1 MMVLLPLPVAP
12 SRATVWPGSAA
23 KLTSFSTGVA
33 AAEVAERDVLERHVA
48 LD

>member
-23 KLTSFSTGVA
+23 KLMSLSTGSLPA
-33 AAEVAERDVLERHVA
+33 K
-48 LD
+48 